1 VIYPWQLEQWQSVLE
16 RLEAGTLPHALMLTG
31 PRGLGKT
38 EFGRELAKTALC
50 QEPGEN
56 GSCGACQACQLF
68 EAGTHPDIKMLTP
81 EEPAKQ
87 IRVDDVRALIE
98 FTNLS
103 TQYGQHKVALVFPAD
118 ALNMSSANSLLKTLE
133 EPPPGT
139 LLILVTDQPSR
150 LPVTIR
156 SRCQD
161 ILFGIPA
168 VSEAEAWLEAQPDV
182 HGYSV
187 STLLAIANGAPLTA
201 RDDLDEE
208 TLKART
214 RLFQDLLEALRGKL
228 ALVEFSSRYEKNLGP
243 VYTSWLNGW
252 VHDLIRLKMLGED
265 TPVANPDIIED
276 LRRLSKVLDLKAL
289 FGLQDKLYKLMHFQG
304 RVNLNTQMALEE
316 LLIDWRSALRLNKR

>member
-1 VIYPWQLEQWQSVLE
+1 
-16 RLEAGTLPHALMLTG
+16 
-31 PRGLGKT
+31 
-38 EFGRELAKTALC
+38 
-50 QEPGEN
+50 
-56 GSCGACQACQLF
+56 
-68 EAGTHPDIKMLTP
+68 
-81 EEPAKQ
+81 
-87 IRVDDVRALIE
+87 
-98 FTNLS
+98 
-103 TQYGQHKVALVFPAD
+103 
-118 ALNMSSANSLLKTLE
+118 
-133 EPPPGT
+133 
-139 LLILVTDQPSR
+139 
-150 LPVTIR
+150 
-156 SRCQD
+156 
-161 ILFGIPA
+161 
-168 VSEAEAWLEAQPDV
+168 
-182 HGYSV
+182 
-187 STLLAIANGAPLTA
+187 LLAIANGAPLTA